1 MRFRLGVAAACVAT
15 ACLGLPVSAHAISS
29 SHSDAQPNITCGMLV
44 SASIT
49 LTHDLSCPET
59 ALFVQQ
65 DLNAPVDALTV
76 DLAGHT
82 VTSATEPPVVARD
95 KAVTM
100 TLKNGRLVTTDAQ
113 AAVEDE
119 GHDNVYERITFDKG
133 TIISVND
140 AFPHIFHCTFIH
152 GASVFTDQNAA
163 DIEHNT
169 FSDAG
174 APATSLSAALGAI
187 ALNSTGSTVI
197 GNTITGY
204 STGISVSGDLAS
216 ANVRE
221 NVLLRNGTGIQI
233 VGVGNTLMSVTV
245 KKNVAIANR
254 GDGIVVGDS
263 TNSDI
268 SRNTAL
274 LNGGDGVRIDPTP
287 LFPGAPIALIAKLTR
302 NVALA
307 NAKWGIEAPANSA
320 HVAIVDGGR
329 NIAHFNGVGQC
340 LNLTCH

>member
-15 ACLGLPVSAHAISS
+15 ACLGLPASAHASVR

-65 DLNAPVDALTV
+65 DLNAPVDALTI

-95 KAVTM
+95 KAITM

-113 AAVEDE
+113 ASVEDE
-119 GHDNVYERITFDKG
+119 GHDNVYEHVTFDQG
-133 TIISVND
+133 TLISVND
-140 AFPHIFHCTFIH
+140 AFPHISHCTFIH
-152 GASVFTDQNAA
+152 GASVFTDQNSVA
-163 DIEHNT
+163 IEHNT
-169 FSDAG
+169 FSNAG
-174 APATSLSAALGAI
+174 APPTSLSTALGAI

-204 STGISVSGDLAS
+204 STGIGVSGDLGR
-216 ANVRE
+216 ANVRD
-221 NVLLRNGTGIQI
+221 NVLARNGTGIQI
-233 VGVGNTLMSVTV
+233 AGVGNALMAVTV
-245 KKNVAIANR
+245 KKNIAIGNR

-274 LNGGDGVRIDPTP
+274 LNGGDGIHIDPTP
-287 LFPGAPIALIAKLTR
+287 PFPGAPIALIAKLTR

-320 HVAIVDGGR
+320 HVAVVDGDR
-329 NIAHFNGVGQC
+329 NVAHFNRVGQC
-340 LNLTCH
+340 LNLTCR